1 MEFLTDPASVQVGNT
16 TRTTL
21 LGVFGELQSQREM
34 RKADLRG
41 RGKGSRSQP
50 FVNLSGA
57 GKGAVSCPA
66 LGKTLRMSAF
76 FPALFL
82 EDKEGEKNSSFIFI
96 SKCIFPGAMQWVE
109 WWAPTD
115 MSLS

>member
-1 MEFLTDPASVQVGNT
+1 MEFLTDPAPVQVGNT

-21 LGVFGELQSQREM
+21 LGVFGELQSQGEM
-34 RKADLRG
+34 RNADLRG
-41 RGKGSRSQP
+41 RGKGSRSQR